1 MHVEVFGIPEAG
13 EFLKHRHHKS
23 WKNADM
29 GFAAT
34 SRK

>member
-1 MHVEVFGIPEAG
+1 MKVFGIPEAG

-23 WKNADM
+23 RKNADVDL
-29 GFAAT
+29 GAT